1 MARRIEDLTL
11 DDRTF
16 LTERHLATLTT
27 LRADGSPHVVAV
39 AFTMD
44 FDFGIARVI
53 ASDGTQK
60 VVNADRGERAVLC
73 QVDGRR
79 WMSLEGRTTVRRD
92 GAAVADAE
100 QRYADRYRQPRE
112 NPLRVV
118 VEIDVDRILGRG

>member
-1 MARRIEDLTL
+1 MARRTEDLTP

-27 LRADGSPHVVAV
+27 LRSDGSPHVVAI

-44 FDFGIARVI
+44 FDSGIARVI
-53 ASDGTQK
+53 ASDRTQK

-79 WMSLEGRTTVRRD
+79 WMSLEGRTAVRRD
-92 GAAVADAE
+92 GAAVSDAE
-100 QRYADRYRQPRE
+100 RRYAERYRPPRE
-112 NPLRVV
+112 NPERVV
-118 VEIDVDRILGRG
+118 VEIEVDRILGRG

>member
-1 MARRIEDLTL
+1 MARSTDELTP

-27 LRADGSPHVVAV
+27 LRSDGSPHVVPI

-44 FDFGIARVI
+44 FDSGVARVI

-60 VVNADRGERAVLC
+60 VVNAVRGERAVLC

-79 WMSLEGRTTVRRD
+79 WLSLEGRTTVRREPD
-92 GAAVADAE
+92 AVADAE
-100 QRYADRYRQPRE
+100 RRYETRYRAPRE
-112 NPLRVV
+112 NPKRVV
-118 VEIDVDRILGRG
+118 VEIEIDRILGSG